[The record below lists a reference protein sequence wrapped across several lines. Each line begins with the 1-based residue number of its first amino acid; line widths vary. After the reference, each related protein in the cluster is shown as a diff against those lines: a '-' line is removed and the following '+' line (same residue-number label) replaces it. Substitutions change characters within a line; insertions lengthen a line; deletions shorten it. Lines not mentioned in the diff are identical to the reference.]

1 MVVPWAVKRVT
12 QIVWE
17 SQSCFRRV
25 GSEAVAGPHLGIL
38 EKCDWCLRL
47 RSKPEKWALE
57 LSE

>member
-1 MVVPWAVKRVT
+1 MVVPWTVKRVT

-38 EKCDWCLRL
+38 EKCRVV
-47 RSKPEKWALE
+47 
-57 LSE
+57 SETEIKAREMGLQVI